1 MPYYKILKKVIAE
14 SNLTN
19 KEIAEKCCKL
29 GTKLTPSY
37 ISKLVNNRMP
47 APSDEISRAISKA
60 CNIDERLLVLE
71 GYIDK
76 APKEILEIFNSI
88 RRMSLYAGLEI
99 LENNIPK
106 EYLKEIEEIYNNE
119 PISEFLL
126 QILEANNLTDILI
139 DENSINLNDNYN
151 DIQLN
156 LKEPIS
162 IPIKDNLMFPIVPEG
177 AKITLEIKEKY
188 NDGDILALK
197 VKNNDNV
204 IVRYTL
210 FKNDKI
216 VVNSISNNKPITY
229 NLGDVVILGKVS
241 LSIKAIQLCCI

>member
-19 KEIAEKCCKL
+19 KEIAKKCCEL
-29 GTKLTPSY
+29 GTNLTPSY
-37 ISKLVNNRMP
+37 ISKLANNRMP
-47 APSDEISRAISKA
+47 APSEEISRAIAKA
-60 CNIDERLLVLE
+60 CDIDERLLIIE

-88 RRMSLYAGLEI
+88 KRMSLYSGLEI
-99 LENNIPK
+99 LENDIPK
-106 EYLKEIEEIYNNE
+106 EALKEIEEIYNNE

-126 QILEANNLTDILI
+126 QILEANDLTDILI
-139 DENSINLNDNYN
+139 DENSISFNDNYN
-151 DIQLN
+151 NIKLN

-177 AKITLEIKEKY
+177 SKITLEMKEKY

-197 VKNNDNV
+197 VKDNDNI

-210 FKNDKI
+210 FKNNKL
-216 VVNSISNNKPITY
+216 VLNSINNNKPITY
-229 NLGDVVILGKVS
+229 NLDDVVILGKVS
-241 LSIKAIQLCCI
+241 RVIKEI